1 MKKIT
6 GLVGMATLALMLSA
20 CSGDDDNTQKNSGS
34 IDDGEQTNENG
45 SIDHRVTENGKKE
58 GSKDESGEDG
68 IDVGFSLE
76 GGSIE
81 EAANVPTEQKEA
93 IVEAFNRYIDTLN
106 AGDVDAYL
114 ETLSEDGYN
123 VDEERAAT
131 EELLATHVLT
141 RTPEDIT
148 IVKYS
153 DTEAQVFTSME
164 TAIKDKES
172 EEQDV
177 NVGRQVT
184 VMANEDG
191 NWRVKS
197 VHYIGD
203 QEPKE

>member
-6 GLVGMATLALMLSA
+6 GLVGMVTLALMLSA
-20 CSGDDDNTQKNSGS
+20 CSGDDDSAQKNSGS

-45 SIDHRVTENGKKE
+45 SIDHGVKESGEKEGKK
-58 GSKDESGEDG
+58 DETGEDG

-81 EAANVPTEQKEA
+81 EAANVPAEQKIA
-93 IVEAFNRYIDTLN
+93 IVESFSRYIDTLN
-106 AGDVDAYL
+106 VGDVDAYL
-114 ETLSEDGYN
+114 ETLSADGYN
-123 VDEERAAT
+123 VEEERAAT
-131 EELLATHVLT
+131 KELLATHVLT

-164 TAIKDKES
+164 TAVKDKES
-172 EEQDV
+172 GEQDV
-177 NVGRQVT
+177 NIGRQVT
-184 VMANEDG
+184 VMTNEDG
-191 NWRVKS
+191 NWKVKS